1 MTARQTQRL
10 YCFDTSAFVTLSRT
24 DENVIKIP
32 TTLWDH
38 LANMM
43 RSGEIVSH
51 KLVFDE
57 ISSNSK
63 NPDFITQWI
72 TDKKEYFLP
81 RSKAQ
86 EELMPEVVRKFPD
99 LIDYAREREQAD
111 PWLIALAMEKSRE
124 QTLFDV
130 KSAIVVSQE
139 NPNSSKKI
147 PAACKHF
154 KVEHLSL
161 RNFFDALGLSTTLTK
176 K

>member
-1 MTARQTQRL
+1 MTARITQTL

-24 DENVIKIP
+24 DENVIRMP
-32 TTLWDH
+32 QSLWNH
-38 LANMM
+38 LAKMM
-43 RSGEIVSH
+43 RTGEIVSH

-72 TDKKEYFLP
+72 ADKKDCFLDRTP
-81 RSKAQ
+81 AQ
-86 EELMPEVVRKFPD
+86 EEIVPEIVRQFPD

-111 PWLIALAMEKSRE
+111 PWLIALAVEKSKE

-130 KSAIVVSQE
+130 KSAMVVSQE

-161 RNFFDALGLSTTLTK
+161 RNFFDKIGLSTALSRK
-176 K
+176 